1 MFSKPHTRGREEDRL
16 GRDLALCESKQK
28 SLGTM
33 NNKSIQKKKESLFE
47 GGETSA
53 GGEQLLAKSRACTS
67 ALWLPGN
74 TRGSASQ
81 DLYVVRG
88 TMTTKPNEFPRQ
100 ECGCSVT
107 VEPVMGSDLFW
118 SGISLRSL

>member
-1 MFSKPHTRGREEDRL
+1 MFSKPHTRGDRL

-33 NNKSIQKKKESLFE
+33 NNKSIQKKKSLSLKG
-47 GGETSA
+47 GGEPSA
-53 GGEQLLAKSRACTS
+53 DGEQLLAKSRACTS

-81 DLYVVRG
+81 DLYVEQG